1 MKKMIQERISHEV
14 SQAKYY
20 SIQVDSTQDN
30 SSINQFGII
39 IRHVLKGVIC
49 ERLHSVVPSN
59 DGAGHGLSDLLTET
73 LQHLKIDPKKC
84 LSDSTDGAAGY
95 HGQYNG
101 L

>member
-1 MKKMIQERISHEV
+1 
-14 SQAKYY
+14 
-20 SIQVDSTQDN
+20 
-30 SSINQFGII
+30 
-39 IRHVLKGVIC
+39 VLKGVIC

-59 DGAGHGLSDLLTET
+59 DGAGQGLFDLLTET
-73 LQHLKIDPKKC
+73 FQHLKIDPKKC